1 MFTKELSFQMLK
13 VIDQRKLT
21 LEKVSEASGL
31 SRKFIGNIING
42 KQVPTLDSF
51 EKICSALELEPN
63 DLLLNEKSKFSIKA
77 EPMCVCKAFCKK
89 GSNGDT
95 LIPICP
101 SCTSL
106 LTSEL
111 QSYCDTCGQH
121 LSWKNYHKS
130 DITFENP
137 RKLQRVTK

>member
-1 MFTKELSFQMLK
+1 MFTKELSLQMLK
-13 VIDQRKLT
+13 VIDHRKLT
-21 LEKVSEASGL
+21 LEKVSEATGL

-63 DLLLNEKSKFSIKA
+63 DLLLNEKSRFPSKS
-77 EPMCVCKAFCKK
+77 EPMCVCAALYRENS
-89 GSNGDT
+89 GTAN

-101 SCTSL
+101 SCNSL

-111 QSYCDTCGQH
+111 QSYCDSCGQR
-121 LSWKNYHKS
+121 LSWKKYHKS

-137 RKLQRVTK
+137 RNYRR